1 MKTIS
6 TGEPSNLET
15 YRNIALALSL
25 QNENSKAVKFI
36 DKKIQESPNKEKEE
50 VIADEREVIHLI
62 LTLIKEELDGK
73 LEVEYGQ

>member
-1 MKTIS
+1 MKTIN

-62 LTLIKEELDGK
+62 LTLIKEDLNDI
-73 LEVEYGQ
+73 L

>member
-1 MKTIS
+1 MRTIS
-6 TGEPSNLET
+6 TGEPANLET

-62 LTLIKEELDGK
+62 LTLIKEDLNDI
-73 LEVEYGQ
+73 LQT

>member
-6 TGEPSNLET
+6 TWEPSNLET

-36 DKKIQESPNKEKEE
+36 DKKIQESPNKEKE
-50 VIADEREVIHLI
+50 VIHLI
-62 LTLIKEELDGK
+62 LTLIKEELDDI
-73 LEVEYGQ
+73 LQT

>member
-1 MKTIS
+1 METIS

-62 LTLIKEELDGK
+62 LTLIKEDLNDI
-73 LEVEYGQ
+73 L

>member
-1 MKTIS
+1 MRTIS
-6 TGEPSNLET
+6 TGEPANLET

-62 LTLIKEELDGK
+62 LTLIKEDLNDI
-73 LEVEYGQ
+73 L

>member
-15 YRNIALALSL
+15 YRNIALALTG
-25 QNENSKAVKFI
+25 NENSKAVKFI

-62 LTLIKEELDGK
+62 LTLIKEDLNDI
-73 LEVEYGQ
+73 L

>member
-36 DKKIQESPNKEKEE
+36 DKKIQESPNKEKE
-50 VIADEREVIHLI
+50 VIHLI
-62 LTLIKEELDGK
+62 ITLIKEELDDIF
-73 LEVEYGQ
+73 

>member
-1 MKTIS
+1 MRTIS
-6 TGEPSNLET
+6 TGEPANLET

-25 QNENSKAVKFI
+25 QNENSKAVKFF

-62 LTLIKEELDGK
+62 LTLIKEDLNDI
-73 LEVEYGQ
+73 L

>member
-25 QNENSKAVKFI
+25 QNENSKAVKFFN
-36 DKKIQESPNKEKEE
+36 KKIQESPNKEKEE

-62 LTLIKEELDGK
+62 LTLIKEDLDDIF
-73 LEVEYGQ
+73 

>member
-15 YRNIALALSL
+15 YKNIALALSL

-62 LTLIKEELDGK
+62 LTLIKEDLNDI
-73 LEVEYGQ
+73 LQT

>member
-36 DKKIQESPNKEKEE
+36 DKKIQESPNKEKE
-50 VIADEREVIHLI
+50 VIHLI
-62 LTLIKEELDGK
+62 LTLIKEDLNDI
-73 LEVEYGQ
+73 L

>member
-6 TGEPSNLET
+6 TGESANLEI
-15 YRNIALALSL
+15 YRNIALALTG
-25 QNENSKAVKFI
+25 NKNSKLVKFI

-62 LTLIKEELDGK
+62 LTLIKEDLNDI
-73 LEVEYGQ
+73 LQT

>member
-15 YRNIALALSL
+15 YRNIALALLL

-36 DKKIQESPNKEKEE
+36 NKKIQESPNKEKEE

-62 LTLIKEELDGK
+62 LTLIKEDLDDIF
-73 LEVEYGQ
+73 

>member
-1 MKTIS
+1 MKTIN

-25 QNENSKAVKFI
+25 QNENSKAVKFF

-62 LTLIKEELDGK
+62 LTLIKEELDDIF
-73 LEVEYGQ
+73 

>member
-1 MKTIS
+1 METIS

-62 LTLIKEELDGK
+62 LTLIKEDLNVDEK
-73 LEVEYGQ
+73 L

>member
-15 YRNIALALSL
+15 YRNIALALAW

-36 DKKIQESPNKEKEE
+36 DKKIKESPNKEKEE

-62 LTLIKEELDGK
+62 LTLIKEELDDIF
-73 LEVEYGQ
+73 

>member
-36 DKKIQESPNKEKEE
+36 DKKIQDSPNKEKEE

-62 LTLIKEELDGK
+62 LTLIKEDLNDI
-73 LEVEYGQ
+73 LQT

>member
-25 QNENSKAVKFI
+25 QNENSKAVKFF
-36 DKKIQESPNKEKEE
+36 DKKIKESPNKEK
-50 VIADEREVIHLI
+50 EVIHLI
-62 LTLIKEELDGK
+62 LTLIKEDLNDI
-73 LEVEYGQ
+73 L

>member
-1 MKTIS
+1 MRTIS

-25 QNENSKAVKFI
+25 QNENSKAVKFF

-62 LTLIKEELDGK
+62 LTLIKEDLDDIF
-73 LEVEYGQ
+73 

>member
-15 YRNIALALSL
+15 YRNIALALTG
-25 QNENSKAVKFI
+25 NKNSKAVKFI

-62 LTLIKEELDGK
+62 LTLIKEYLNDI
-73 LEVEYGQ
+73 L

>member
-1 MKTIS
+1 MRTIS

-25 QNENSKAVKFI
+25 QNENSKAVKFF
-36 DKKIQESPNKEKEE
+36 DKKIQASPNKEKEE

-62 LTLIKEELDGK
+62 LTLIKEDLNDI
-73 LEVEYGQ
+73 L

>member
-25 QNENSKAVKFI
+25 QNKNSKAVKFF
-36 DKKIQESPNKEKEE
+36 DKKIQESPNKEKE
-50 VIADEREVIHLI
+50 VIHLI
-62 LTLIKEELDGK
+62 LTLIKEDLNDI
-73 LEVEYGQ
+73 LQT

>member
-36 DKKIQESPNKEKEE
+36 DKKIQESPDKEKEE

-62 LTLIKEELDGK
+62 LTLIKEDLNDI
-73 LEVEYGQ
+73 L

>member
-36 DKKIQESPNKEKEE
+36 DKKIKESPNKEK
-50 VIADEREVIHLI
+50 EVIHLI
-62 LTLIKEELDGK
+62 LTLIKEELDDI
-73 LEVEYGQ
+73 LQT

>member
-25 QNENSKAVKFI
+25 QNENSKAVKFF
-36 DKKIQESPNKEKEE
+36 DKKIKESPNKKKEE

-62 LTLIKEELDGK
+62 LTLIKEDLNDI
-73 LEVEYGQ
+73 LQT

>member
-1 MKTIS
+1 MRTIS

-15 YRNIALALSL
+15 YRNIALALTG
-25 QNENSKAVKFI
+25 NKNSKAVKFI

-62 LTLIKEELDGK
+62 LTLIKEDLNDI
-73 LEVEYGQ
+73 LQT

>member
-25 QNENSKAVKFI
+25 QNENSKAVKFF
-36 DKKIQESPNKEKEE
+36 DKKIKESPNKKKEE

-62 LTLIKEELDGK
+62 LTLIKEDLNDI
-73 LEVEYGQ
+73 L

>member
-36 DKKIQESPNKEKEE
+36 DKKIQESLNKEKEA

-62 LTLIKEELDGK
+62 LTLIKEDLDDIF
-73 LEVEYGQ
+73 

>member
-36 DKKIQESPNKEKEE
+36 DKKIKESQNKEK
-50 VIADEREVIHLI
+50 EVIHLI
-62 LTLIKEELDGK
+62 LTLIKEELDDIF
-73 LEVEYGQ
+73 